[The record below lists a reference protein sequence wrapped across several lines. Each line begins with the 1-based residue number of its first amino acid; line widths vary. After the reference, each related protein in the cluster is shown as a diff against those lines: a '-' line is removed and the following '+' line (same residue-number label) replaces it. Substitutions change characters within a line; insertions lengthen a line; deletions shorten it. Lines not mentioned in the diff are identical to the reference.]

1 MRDSQLQY
9 LACPACA
16 GPLTLRADTRE
27 PDGRVATGEL
37 ACGSCAQAYPI
48 RGGVPRF
55 VPATNY
61 AAGFGLQWNTHSRT
75 QYDSHNGTRIS
86 ETRFFAQTK
95 WPRELGGEVVLEVGS
110 GSGRFTE
117 QAASTGAMVISVE
130 YSTAVDANYASN
142 GARDNVLIVQADLY
156 DMPLRRAAFD
166 RVVCIGVV
174 QHTPDV
180 ERSFRTLT
188 EFVRPGG
195 HLAIDVYK
203 RPRGVRRLL
212 NTKYWVRPLTRTVPP
227 EKLYPMV
234 RRYVTAM
241 WPLARQISRIPAAG
255 RHINWALLVGDY
267 RGTLDLSEEQLREWA
282 ILDTFDML
290 APAYDTPQDLETVQR
305 WYDDAGFEEVEVH
318 YGYNGIEGRGRRP
331 AVTAA

>member
-1 MRDSQLQY
+1 MREAHLRFLVCPECAGALALRADVRADDHVMEGE

-16 GPLTLRADTRE
+16 
-27 PDGRVATGEL
+27 RVH
-37 ACGSCAQAYPI
+37 PI

-55 VPATNY
+55 VPADNY
-61 AAGFGLQWNTHSRT
+61 ASGFGLQWNTHSRT

-95 WPRELGGEVVLEVGS
+95 WPRTLEREAVLEVGS

-117 QAASTGAMVISVE
+117 QAASTGAMVVSVE
-130 YSTAVDANYASN
+130 YSTAVDANFASN
-142 GARDNVLIVQADLY
+142 GARENVLIVQGDLY
-156 DMPLRRAAFD
+156 AMPLRRASFD

-180 ERSFRTLT
+180 ERSFRALT

-203 RPRGVRRLL
+203 RPRGIRRLL
-212 NTKYWVRPLTRTVPP
+212 NTKYWVRPLTRKIPP
-227 EKLYPMV
+227 ARLYRSV
-234 RRYVTAM
+234 RRYVNAM
-241 WPLARQISRIPAAG
+241 WPVARQVSRIPGIG
-255 RHINWALLVGDY
+255 RHLNWALLIGDY
-267 RGTLDLSEEQLREWA
+267 RGALALSEEQLREWA

-290 APAYDTPQDLETVQR
+290 APAYDSPQDLETVRR
-305 WYDDAGFEEVEVH
+305 WFGEAGFEEIEVH
-318 YGYNGIEGRGRRP
+318 LGYNGIEGRGRRP
-331 AVTAA
+331 AGTAS